1 MERTSSIVKNLNI
14 VGNKKS
20 FDRGMTLTKESLT
33 GYASI
38 DKPWLKYYDEKDIE
52 SSFEEQCSMYDYILS
67 KNQDKKR
74 YIAIN
79 YYGSIYTYEYM
90 FKKINEYASKFTAM
104 GIKKDDIVSIC
115 MPTTPETIHSI
126 YALNKLGVVCDMIDP
141 RSNKEQMEYYLSENN
156 SKVLLL
162 CDNYYTNMKEALDK
176 SNLDKTVLIG
186 VTPSAPL
193 KLKLLLETKSRIN
206 NLNRKLSDNVMLWK
220 DFEKLDSTI
229 ETISQK
235 NSEDTALIVHSSG
248 TTSVPKGIKLSNKNV
263 NSIAFQYSKTSLDIK
278 EKDKFLSVIPAFASF
293 GVVAS
298 INLPFSLSMENIIL
312 PLVNDK
318 IFVNSVK
325 KYKPNFTLTIPA
337 NIVSMMKQDKIND
350 LSFFKGPGCGGYS
363 LDKNKEK
370 EVNEY
375 LKSHNCP
382 SPMLMGWGM
391 SELSSTATLETKECS
406 KLSSS
411 GIPLIKNV
419 VSIFKPKTDE
429 ELKYYEEGEIC
440 VTGPSVM
447 QGYLNNE
454 EKTKNTI
461 RMHSDGKL
469 WLHSGD
475 IGYMDEDGRLYPIDR
490 LERMIIRGTDGFK
503 IFPQKLEDVIT
514 KHELVDSCVVVGFP
528 GENGVYPK
536 AYLVLNEG
544 CQQYKDKIINE
555 VKEICKKNLSIR
567 AIPDEFE
574 IIEELPYT
582 KMGKPDYKKL
592 ERKK

>member
-14 VGNKKS
+14 VGNKNS
-20 FDRGMTLTKESLT
+20 FDRGMILTKENLT

-90 FKKINEYASKFTAM
+90 FKKINEYASRFTAM

-115 MPTTPETIHSI
+115 MPTIPETIYSI

-141 RSNKEQMEYYLSENN
+141 RSNKDQMGYYLSENN

-162 CDNYYTNMKEALDK
+162 CDNYYTNMKESLDK

-263 NSIAFQYSKTSLDIK
+263 NSIAFQYSKTSLSKLAHDIYPTG
-278 EKDKFLSVIPAFASF
+278 LQLYSF
-293 GVVAS
+293 
-298 INLPFSLSMENIIL
+298 
-312 PLVNDK
+312 
-318 IFVNSVK
+318 
-325 KYKPNFTLTIPA
+325 
-337 NIVSMMKQDKIND
+337 IVSKKRCLENT
-350 LSFFKGPGCGGYS
+350 P
-363 LDKNKEK
+363 
-370 EVNEY
+370 
-375 LKSHNCP
+375 
-382 SPMLMGWGM
+382 
-391 SELSSTATLETKECS
+391 TATLGNS
-406 KLSSS
+406 IS
-411 GIPLIKNV
+411 G
-419 VSIFKPKTDE
+419 F
-429 ELKYYEEGEIC
+429 
-440 VTGPSVM
+440 
-447 QGYLNNE
+447 
-454 EKTKNTI
+454 
-461 RMHSDGKL
+461 
-469 WLHSGD
+469 
-475 IGYMDEDGRLYPIDR
+475 
-490 LERMIIRGTDGFK
+490 
-503 IFPQKLEDVIT
+503 
-514 KHELVDSCVVVGFP
+514 
-528 GENGVYPK
+528 
-536 AYLVLNEG
+536 
-544 CQQYKDKIINE
+544 
-555 VKEICKKNLSIR
+555 
-567 AIPDEFE
+567 
-574 IIEELPYT
+574 
-582 KMGKPDYKKL
+582 
-592 ERKK
+592 